1 MKNRKIKYDG
11 KIINFSDLPFTQEDR
26 LRMYDDFKKGVAL
39 SVLRTK
45 YKLGFWGIRF
55 YLSELVKSKVPDK
68 SLISLF
74 KPKVYPKSNNVEDEL
89 YPQYHWEELSLE
101 ELRFYAEYKEGRILR
116 KSKLNNL
123 EYERTARR

>member
-1 MKNRKIKYDG
+1 MKDRKIKYDG
-11 KIINFSDLPFTQEDR
+11 KIINISDLPFTQEDKIA
-26 LRMYDDFKKGVAL
+26 MYEDFKKGVAL

-55 YLSELVKSKVPDK
+55 YLSELVKSKVTSK
-68 SLISLF
+68 SPISIF
-74 KPKVYPKSNNVEDEL
+74 TPKVYPKSNNILDEL

-101 ELRFYAEYKEGRILR
+101 ELRFYAEYEEGRILR

-123 EYERTARR
+123 EYEKSGRR